1 MECHVAGSASL
12 RLSAMCPQCKL
23 PLIEPERSERVSDG
37 KTLHNW
43 HCPVCGNKFE
53 TIDDVAAKVTPDDEL
68 IDYSFSGLLV
78 A

>member
-1 MECHVAGSASL
+1 MERRLAVSASL
-12 RLSAMCPQCKL
+12 RFSTKCPQCKL
-23 PLIEPERSERVSDG
+23 PLIVPERSERISDG

-53 TIDDVAAKVTPDDEL
+53 TVDGVAAKVTPDDEL
-68 IDYSFSGLLV
+68 IGYSFSGLLV